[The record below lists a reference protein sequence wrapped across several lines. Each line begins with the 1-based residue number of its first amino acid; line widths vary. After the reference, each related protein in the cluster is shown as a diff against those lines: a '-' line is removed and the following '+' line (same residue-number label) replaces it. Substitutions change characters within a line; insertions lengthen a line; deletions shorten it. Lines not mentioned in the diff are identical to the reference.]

1 MAIRI
6 YRPWLNYLILRMDPI
21 DVSSTIGFLRKL
33 IDQVAPDYPFTYS
46 FFKDSWTTMYQSE
59 DLMNKLIRIF
69 AILTLVI
76 SFLGIIGLSS
86 YSVQRRTKE
95 IGVRKVNGAR
105 STDILRFLILD
116 NLRYV
121 IIAIVIA
128 LPVGWLIMD
137 RWLRGYAYRVGLS
150 AWDFILAALIAIIIS
165 LITTVIQVYK
175 KAVISPVKSLR
186 YE

>member
-1 MAIRI
+1 
-6 YRPWLNYLILRMDPI
+6 
-21 DVSSTIGFLRKL
+21 
-33 IDQVAPDYPFTYS
+33 
-46 FFKDSWTTMYQSE
+46 MYQSE
-59 DLMNKLIRIF
+59 DLMNRLIRIF

-95 IGVRKVNGAR
+95 IGLRKVNGAR
-105 STDILRFLILD
+105 SADILRFLIID

-128 LPVGWLIMD
+128 LPAGWLIMD
-137 RWLRGYAYRVGLS
+137 RWLRGYAYRIRLS

-165 LITTVIQVYK
+165 LLTTVIQVYK

-186 YE
+186 HE